1 MMETDMAL
9 HSSPTKQLLGFIK
22 AVITGIALTACVAAS
37 AVTLTQVTGFG
48 SNPGNLLMYKYVPA
62 GLPANAPV
70 VVLLHGCTQSASTY
84 DDEPGWVKYA
94 DLKKFI
100 LVLPQQQSSN
110 HQNLCFR
117 WFLPAHIT
125 RGQGEALSIKQM
137 VDNIKANHSVDSS
150 RVFVSGLSAGGA
162 MTGVM
167 LATYPDVFA
176 GGGIMSGLP
185 YHCATTE
192 SEAQNPCMN
201 PGKNLTPQQ
210 WGDLARNGY
219 AGYTGR
225 KPKVAIWHGD
235 ADYIVYPPN
244 LTEQMEQWTNY
255 HGISQTPTVSD
266 TVPGGHPRKI
276 YGNNQVMTVV
286 LKGAGHATAVDP
298 GTAENQCGAWAGFV
312 SDFNVC
318 STYYTAKFWGLF

>member
-1 MMETDMAL
+1 MITAL
-9 HSSPTKQLLGFIK
+9 SRSLRAFLKSSAI
-22 AVITGIALTACVAAS
+22 AIALAICSIPAAM
-37 AVTLTQVTGFG
+37 AVTLTPVTGFG

-62 GLPANAPV
+62 GLPANAAV
-70 VVLLHGCTQSASTY
+70 VMLLHGCTQSAGVY

-94 DLKKFI
+94 DSKKFI
-100 LVLPQQQSSN
+100 LVFAQQQSSN
-110 HQNLCFR
+110 HQNLCFT
-117 WFLPAHIT
+117 WFKPGDIS
-125 RGQGEALSIKQM
+125 RDQGEALSIKQM
-137 VDNIKANHSVDSS
+137 VDTIKATHSVDSS

-162 MTGVM
+162 MTAVM

-185 YHCATTE
+185 YKCGLTE
-192 SEAQNPCMN
+192 SEAQAPCMN
-201 PGKNLTPQQ
+201 PGKNLSPQQ
-210 WGDLARNGY
+210 WGDLARSGY
-219 AGYTGR
+219 PGYGGR

-244 LTEQMEQWTNY
+244 LNELMEQWTNY
-255 HGISQTPTVSD
+255 HGIGQTPAVTD
-266 TVPGGHPRKI
+266 TVPGGHTRRT
-276 YGNNQVMTVV
+276 YRNGSGQDVVMTVV

-298 GTAENQCGAWAGFV
+298 GSAENQCGAWAGFV